1 MLRVRPLVPPL
12 PPLNNHPIPST
23 NHLPIPPPPI
33 PSLALAGGLIGA
45 GAAIAPAFAQ
55 SAAPAPTPAAATAPA
70 AQSNWMSLKDV
81 QTKLEAAGYTD
92 FREIEREKNKYEVK
106 ATDPQGQRVEL
117 DVDPVTGDV
126 LKAEVKRA
134 K

>member
-1 MLRVRPLVPPL
+1 MRATTL
-12 PPLNNHPIPST
+12 IAT
-23 NHLPIPPPPI
+23 
-33 PSLALAGGLIGA
+33 LALTAGIIGA

-55 SAAPAPTPAAATAPA
+55 NAAPAATSAAPV
-70 AQSNWMSLKDV
+70 QSNWMSIKDV
-81 QTKLEAAGYTD
+81 LNKLEAAGYRD
-92 FREIEREKNKYEVK
+92 FREVERDDNRYEVK

-126 LKAEVKRA
+126 LKTEVKRS

>member
-1 MLRVRPLVPPL
+1 MASRSQQDPP
-12 PPLNNHPIPST
+12 NRHRRCHPCRATTLIAT
-23 NHLPIPPPPI
+23 
-33 PSLALAGGLIGA
+33 LALTGGLIGA

-55 SAAPAPTPAAATAPA
+55 SVTPAASPAAATTPA
-70 AQSNWMSLKDV
+70 AQSSWMSLKDV

-92 FREIEREKNKYEVK
+92 FREIERDKNKYEVK

-117 DVDPVTGDV
+117 DVDPVTGDI
-126 LKAEVKRA
+126 LKTEVKRS

>member
-1 MLRVRPLVPPL
+1 MRATTL
-12 PPLNNHPIPST
+12 IAT
-23 NHLPIPPPPI
+23 
-33 PSLALAGGLIGA
+33 LALTAGIIGA

-55 SAAPAPTPAAATAPA
+55 TTAPAGTPATATAPA

-126 LKAEVKRA
+126 LKTEVKRS

>member
-1 MLRVRPLVPPL
+1 MRATTL
-12 PPLNNHPIPST
+12 IAT
-23 NHLPIPPPPI
+23 
-33 PSLALAGGLIGA
+33 LALTGGLIGA
-45 GAAIAPAFAQ
+45 GADE
-55 SAAPAPTPAAATAPA
+55 SAGEGQGGDETASPAAATTPA
-70 AQSNWMSLKDV
+70 AQSSWMSLKDV

-92 FREIEREKNKYEVK
+92 FREIERDKNKYEVK

-126 LKAEVKRA
+126 LKTEVKRS